1 MKRTCVV
8 MVAALGLLGL
18 ASCQGKMPEP
28 SKAGAA
34 SQPAR
39 EGPQFDDK
47 PGSAAPSDAKAA
59 AGDAAAQP
67 AGASGPP
74 NPAPGA
80 APDLG
85 ARFIDPPW
93 FRKQL
98 FPDAT
103 KVDFNRTKADANGF
117 FTSNMRF
124 FLPAGQTPE
133 ECAKFLQEKVGAE
146 VKNLESKKLE
156 DGRYELKGSTER
168 YTVTMQCGAPKGE
181 LIAFVSYHWTA

>member
-8 MVAALGLLGL
+8 LVAALGLFGL

-34 SQPAR
+34 AQPAR
-39 EGPQFDDK
+39 EGPQFDEQ
-47 PGSAAPSDAKAA
+47 PAGSAPSDAKAP
-59 AGDAAAQP
+59 AGDAA
-67 AGASGPP
+67 GGPP
-74 NPAPGA
+74 DPPPVA

-85 ARFIDPPW
+85 ARFLDPPW

-133 ECAKFLQEKVGAE
+133 QCAKFLQEKIGAE
-146 VKNLESKKLE
+146 VKNLESKKLD
-156 DGRYELKGSTER
+156 DGRYEIKGSTER

>member
-8 MVAALGLLGL
+8 IVAALELVGL
-18 ASCQGKMPEP
+18 AGCQGKTPEP
-28 SKAGAA
+28 AKTAAQAAPAG
-34 SQPAR
+34 
-39 EGPQFDDK
+39 GPQFDAK
-47 PGSAAPSDAKAA
+47 PAADSAGPAPTDAKAPAEAKAPA
-59 AGDAAAQP
+59 ADA
-67 AGASGPP
+67 
-74 NPAPGA
+74 GA

-85 ARFIDPPW
+85 ARFVDPPW

-98 FPDAT
+98 FPEAT

-124 FLPAGQTPE
+124 FLPAGQTAE
-133 ECAKFLQEKVGAE
+133 GCAKFLQEKVGGD
-146 VKNLESKKLE
+146 VKNLESKQLE
-156 DGRYELKGSTER
+156 DGRYELKGSTDR